1 MPKWLLIT
9 ALLLTTCVAGAQ
21 NAAIIDSLEKEL
33 KSSMGVSRTDVL
45 IELGWELKYRNPDS
59 STRLT
64 EEALSLA
71 KAQSYTKGLALANR
85 NMAAILIIQG
95 KSREGLAYAEKALDY
110 IKSTSDD
117 FQKGKILNLLG
128 IIHRD
133 LKNYKNA
140 LNFQNQSLL
149 IFRQLKDTFE
159 LAGNLNNLGLIYKQL
174 GNREEALRLYL
185 EVFEIEQRKKNASG
199 ISRTSNNLAAIY
211 QEIGK
216 FELAERM
223 YKLSI
228 QTAHDAQ
235 NLQFEAASIH
245 GLGLLYQQNNLP
257 DKAIHEYKKAIEINK
272 KAGFY
277 EFLGNNLVQLAGVYE
292 TIGNYNEALTTFS
305 YALEV
310 YISIDSPWQQAVA
323 LNGMSVQQRNLR
335 NYPKAKE
342 LAEQA
347 HVIADSLKDIN
358 SLAIIHLNLYKI
370 NKETGLQSKAL
381 GHLEEYLILY
391 DSIKISE
398 NSQLLEEIQTRY
410 EVKNIEA
417 DNSRLKAEN
426 LYQLQVIRSQ
436 RVAAAGIILAF
447 ILISVLA
454 IAISLGRKRLRKA
467 NNELIRKNEEIL
479 KQSELLHASN
489 ATKDKLFSIIAHD
502 IRNPFAALLNLS
514 EMLNEEVD
522 TADKETL
529 RFYANNIHQSASNTF
544 QLLDNLLYW
553 SKSQRGT
560 IELKPEECNLN
571 KITAEVFS
579 TAQAGALENNISL
592 NNEIYPET
600 SLRTDMTLLRIVLGN
615 LIGNAVKFN
624 NPGGSITVSSSTE
637 QDKIIILIKD
647 TGKGIAPE
655 RINQIFDKE
664 ESFQPSGSRTK
675 NGTGLGLILCRDF
688 VEKLGGDIQI
698 ASEVGQ
704 GTEFTIR
711 LPLEKKE

>member
-9 ALLLTTCVAGAQ
+9 ALILTYSMVSAQ
-21 NAAIIDSLEKEL
+21 NAAIIDSLKKEL
-33 KSSMGVSRTDVL
+33 KSSTGLSRTDVL

-64 EEALSLA
+64 QEALSLG
-71 KAQSYTKGLALANR
+71 KIQSYTKGLALANR
-85 NMAAILIIQG
+85 NMAAIFIIQG
-95 KSREGLAYAEKALDY
+95 KSREGLAYAEEALEY
-110 IKSTSDD
+110 IKSTEDE

-140 LNFQNQSLL
+140 LNYQNQSLQ

-185 EVFEIEQRKKNASG
+185 EVFEIEQKQKNNFG

-216 FELAERM
+216 FDLAERM
-223 YKLSI
+223 YELSI
-228 QTAHDAQ
+228 RSAQ
-235 NLQFEAASIH
+235 YAGNKQFEAASIH
-245 GLGLLYQQNNLP
+245 GLGLLFQQRNLP
-257 DKAIHEYKKAIEINK
+257 DKAIHEYKKAIKINRE
-272 KAGFY
+272 AGFY
-277 EFLGNNLVQLAGVYE
+277 EFLGNNLVQLSGVYE
-292 TIGNYNEALTTFS
+292 SQGSFNEAYATYS
-305 YALEV
+305 EALEV
-310 YISIDSPWQQAVA
+310 YKSIVSPWQQAIA
-323 LNGMSVQQRNLR
+323 LNGMSVQQRNLK
-335 NYPKAKE
+335 NYLKAKE

-347 HVIADSLKDIN
+347 QLIGDSLKDIN
-358 SLAIIHLNLYKI
+358 TLAVIHFNLYKI
-370 NKETGLQSKAL
+370 NKETGLAAKAL
-381 GHLEEYLILY
+381 EHLEEYLKLY
-391 DSIKISE
+391 ESIETNEK
-398 NSQLLEEIQTRY
+398 SQLLEEIQTRY
-410 EVKNIEA
+410 EVKNVEA
-417 DNSRLKAEN
+417 DNSRLKSEN

-436 RVAAAGIILAF
+436 RVATAGIVLALVLISILA
-447 ILISVLA
+447 VA
-454 IAISLGRKRLRKA
+454 IAIGRKRLRKM

-514 EMLNEEVD
+514 EMLNEELD
-522 TADKETL
+522 TADKGTL
-529 RFYANNIHQSASNTF
+529 RFYASNIHQSAGNTF

-560 IELKPEECNLN
+560 IELRPEECNLF
-571 KITAEVFS
+571 KMTAEVFS
-579 TAQAGALENNISL
+579 TAQAGAIENNITL
-592 NNEIYPET
+592 NNEISTET
-600 SLRTDMTLLRIVLGN
+600 RLKTDKTLLRIVLGN

-624 NPGGSITVSSSTE
+624 NPGGSITVSSNNDPENIT
-637 QDKIIILIKD
+637 ICVKD
-647 TGKGIAPE
+647 TGRGIAPE

-664 ESFQPSGSRTK
+664 ESFQPSGSRAK

-688 VEKLGGDIQI
+688 VEKLGGKIRID
-698 ASEVGQ
+698 SEVGK
-704 GTEFTIR
+704 GTAFTIR
-711 LPLEKKE
+711 LPLENPE